1 MNHDGSAFEPTEPK
15 DVDAENISEVL
26 DFSSFDLATTIRLI
40 VLSAES
46 RRIDVRK
53 GRRQGSI
60 FIRSGE
66 IYHVAT
72 HDKEGDE
79 AFFDILSWKDAE
91 HRDVSE
97 LEPVEVNLRI
107 STGVLLDLLRKKL

>member
-1 MNHDGSAFEPTEPK
+1 MNHNGSAFEPTQSK

-40 VLSAES
+40 VQSAES

-66 IYHVAT
+66 IYHVVT
-72 HDKEGDE
+72 RDKAGDE
-79 AFFDILSWKDAE
+79 AFFDILSWKDAD
-91 HRDVSE
+91 HRDVSQQE
-97 LEPVEVNLRI
+97 TPEVNLRI
-107 STGVLLDLLRKKL
+107 STGVLLDLLQKRP